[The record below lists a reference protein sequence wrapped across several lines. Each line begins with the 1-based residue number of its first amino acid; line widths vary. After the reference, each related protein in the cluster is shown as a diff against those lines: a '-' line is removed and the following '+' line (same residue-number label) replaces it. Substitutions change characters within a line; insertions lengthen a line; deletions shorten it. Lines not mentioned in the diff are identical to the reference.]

1 LPAASDIARP
11 PGPRPRPPAAGQG
24 ALLIRH
30 AVFLGLLGAG
40 AVLRGLTTLAY
51 RPAMEFVQDSFDYL
65 GDARSLAPSVIRPLG
80 YPLFL
85 RALSVTGRFGL
96 VAVAQHLL
104 GLAMAVMLYQLL
116 LRLGVRPWLAA
127 LATAPLLLDA
137 YAVYMEQFVLAETL
151 FGFLALA
158 GFVVLLWRLRPS
170 AAACALAAAL
180 LACAALTRTVGLALL
195 APALG
200 YLLVTRAGVRRVGSF
215 AGMTVV
221 LLGAYAGWY
230 KATNGHW
237 GLQTFD
243 GYFLAGRVEPFADC
257 GPARLDPVEQL
268 LCDER
273 PVAERPSPDWYVWN
287 PGSPLRR
294 PDLPQGTDR
303 NAVAGSMARRVI
315 LSQPGDYA
323 STVAQ
328 DFLHYFSPVRTG
340 GRRDGLVQT
349 FQFRTSF
356 VPDPWQPE
364 YPPSDPYVYQWTW
377 PGNSTVRYGN
387 IVATHGFDLARAE
400 PRLDRGIADGL
411 RSYQRF
417 GYTPGPVLVL
427 AVIVVLAA
435 ATVRLPVERR
445 PTRWVALVLAG
456 SGLLLLMVP
465 SATASFDFRYL
476 VPALTLLPAA
486 GALGVTVLAGRRS
499 VLLEP
504 PGGAE
509 RHHAAVGPVGLTR
522 LDHEPARTVPE
533 VVLVHP
539 PEVRDVGGDVVG
551 PR

>member
-11 PGPRPRPPAAGQG
+11 PGPGRRPPAAGQG

-200 YLLVTRAGVRRVGSF
+200 YLLVTRAGVRRVGGRP
-215 AGMTVV
+215 ARRLCRLVQGHQRA
-221 LLGAYAGWY
+221 LGAADVRRVLPGRAGRTVRRLRGRTPGSRG
-230 KATNGHW
+230 AARLRRAAGRRAAEP
-237 GLQTFD
+237 GLV
-243 GYFLAGRVEPFADC
+243 RVEPGISPEAPRPAAGDGPQRSGGVH
-257 GPARLDPVEQL
+257 GPARHPQPAGRLRVH
-268 LCDER
+268 
-273 PVAERPSPDWYVWN
+273 
-287 PGSPLRR
+287 RR
-294 PDLPQGTDR
+294 P
-303 NAVAGSMARRVI
+303 
-315 LSQPGDYA
+315 
-323 STVAQ
+323 
-328 DFLHYFSPVRTG
+328 
-340 GRRDGLVQT
+340 
-349 FQFRTSF
+349 
-356 VPDPWQPE
+356 
-364 YPPSDPYVYQWTW
+364 
-377 PGNSTVRYGN
+377 
-387 IVATHGFDLARAE
+387 
-400 PRLDRGIADGL
+400 
-411 RSYQRF
+411 
-417 GYTPGPVLVL
+417 
-427 AVIVVLAA
+427 
-435 ATVRLPVERR
+435 
-445 PTRWVALVLAG
+445 
-456 SGLLLLMVP
+456 
-465 SATASFDFRYL
+465 
-476 VPALTLLPAA
+476 
-486 GALGVTVLAGRRS
+486 
-499 VLLEP
+499 
-504 PGGAE
+504 
-509 RHHAAVGPVGLTR
+509 
-522 LDHEPARTVPE
+522 
-533 VVLVHP
+533 
-539 PEVRDVGGDVVG
+539 
-551 PR
+551 